1 MRFKLLVF
9 LLSLFS
15 LALAFPVYAQTQDV
29 CSPNITLLNQDPYPA
44 VPGEYVKLVFQVN
57 GISMS
62 KCGDMTVRLVPDY
75 PIILDPTDSGIKKF
89 KKVDYIKDYNT
100 NLVVPFKVRIDENAL
115 SDTNS
120 IEVQVQNQDGAITSK
135 KFDLEVR
142 DTKTDFQVFVYD
154 YDYTTSEITF
164 QILNIGDSDIEAL
177 TMEVPKQDNIL
188 VKGSNIEI
196 VGDLDSNEYTTVDF
210 EARPTDGKIQVNLY
224 YSDEINV
231 RRKIVEEVVF
241 DSSYFQERFSVKKS
255 TSGWAYAFWILV
267 LVWVILFFLRRRKKK
282 KEKSE

>member
-1 MRFKLLVF
+1 MRFKALGSLLI
-9 LLSLFS
+9 FS
-15 LALAFPVYAQTQDV
+15 FLAFAFSVSAQVQDV
-29 CSPNITLLNQDPYPA
+29 CAPNITLLNQDPYPA

-62 KCGDMTVRLVPDY
+62 ECGDMTVRLVKDY
-75 PIILDPTDSGIKKF
+75 PLIFDPTDSGIKKF
-89 KKVDYIKDYNT
+89 NKVDYLKDYNT

-115 SDTNS
+115 SGANS
-120 IEVQVQNQDGAITSK
+120 IEVQVQNKNGAITSK

-154 YDYTTSEITF
+154 YDYLTNEITF

-177 TMEVPKQDNIL
+177 TMEIPKQENII

-210 EARPTDGKIQVNLY
+210 EARPNDGKIQVNLY

-231 RRKIVEEVVF
+231 RRKLTEEVVF

-267 LVWVILFFLRRRKKK
+267 IVWIVLFFLRRRKKK